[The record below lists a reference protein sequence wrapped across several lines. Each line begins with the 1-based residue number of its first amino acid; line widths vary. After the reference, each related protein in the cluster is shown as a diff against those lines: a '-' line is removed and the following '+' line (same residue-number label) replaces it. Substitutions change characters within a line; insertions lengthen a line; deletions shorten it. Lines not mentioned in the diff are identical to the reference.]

1 MKNIILSF
9 LFVIG
14 LGIFSSKAQ
23 HHFGEW
29 TKHIDGHENSTFNNI
44 LYDGKDVVINGYWML
59 DASFEGIE
67 LPNFTSANALLVK
80 MDTNGMVLWSAMVTG
95 DGYESF
101 YDMTF
106 DSDKN
111 IVVAGWSSSNDS
123 VLVNGVKVFEPVLE
137 WTSRAVVAKFSGV
150 DGSLMWYKTFSSAV
164 EYSGVN
170 ANRLAL
176 DENDNI
182 YLAGYYDA
190 SFTVDTVNVA
200 FTQGENYGSGPFL
213 IKLNPQGNA
222 IWGKGF
228 EFVTEGYGGFGMIKT
243 MATDKKNLYFGFEY
257 SKPMIIND
265 ETLPYSGENYWL
277 GIAKMSLT
285 TGEITKVS
293 TFGSNQGQG
302 LARMAMDNKGDLV
315 FTGFFIANSGFSIG
329 GINLT
334 GNGDREGFVAKMDTS
349 LTTLWAKSMGGGYAD
364 QAFNVKIAT
373 NNRIFI
379 GGGFDCYTPFKYND
393 IVVIDSLIPNS
404 LAMFQIIIDED
415 GDFKKAFPLYG
426 NNEYSIITYS
436 DFIVLPNDMVFAV
449 GSAMDSVEFKKD
461 EFYFSDHNAGFIMKW
476 NLFYSSDDTTA
487 IASHKNTDLNIYPNP
502 TNGKVNID
510 GQQKLLKYQI
520 FNMVGHQVSEVQVNA
535 TIQELNLSE
544 LENGIYV
551 LKLFTSEG
559 NFSHKLQVI
568 K

>member
-1 MKNIILSF
+1 MKHGIIIFF
-9 LFVIG
+9 LFLNFVS
-14 LGIFSSKAQ
+14 LRLNAQ
-23 HHFGEW
+23 HHFSEW
-29 TKHIDGHENSTFNNI
+29 AKNIDGHENSTFNNI

-59 DASFEGIE
+59 DANFAGIE

-80 MDTNGMVLWSAMVTG
+80 MDTNGLVLWSAMVTG

-123 VLVNGVKVFEPVLE
+123 VLVNGVKVYEPELE

-150 DGSLMWYKTFSSAV
+150 DGSLMWYKTFYSIV

-170 ANRLAL
+170 ANRLSL
-176 DENDNI
+176 DENNNI

-200 FTQGENYGSGPFL
+200 FSQGENYGSGPFL
-213 IKLNPQGNA
+213 LKLDPQGTA

-257 SKPMIIND
+257 SKPMIING

-277 GIAKMSLT
+277 GMAKMSLV

-293 TFGSNQGQG
+293 AFGSNQGQG
-302 LARMAMDNKGDLV
+302 LARMAIDNKGKLV
-315 FTGFFIANSGFSIG
+315 FTGFFLANSGFSIG
-329 GINLT
+329 GIKLT

-373 NNRIFI
+373 TNRIFV

-393 IVVIDSLIPNS
+393 VVVIDSLIPNS
-404 LAMFQIIIDED
+404 LGMFQIIIDEE
-415 GDFKKAFPLYG
+415 GNFQKAFPLYG
-426 NNEYSIITYS
+426 NNEYSMITYS
-436 DFIVLPNDMVFAV
+436 DFVVLPGDLVYAV
-449 GSAMDSVEFKKD
+449 GSAMDSVEFTEGD
-461 EFYFSDHNAGFIMKW
+461 FFFSDHNAGFIMKW
-476 NLFYSSDDTTA
+476 NLFYSIDDTTA
-487 IASHKNTDLNIYPNP
+487 IAAQEKTDLNIYPNP
-502 TNGKVNID
+502 TNGRVFID
-510 GQQKLLKYQI
+510 GQQKLLKYQVYNI
-520 FNMVGHQVSEVQVNA
+520 IGHRVKEVQVNA
-535 TIQELNLSE
+535 TLKVLNVSD
-544 LENGIYV
+544 LENGIYI
-551 LKLFTSEG
+551 LKLFKAEG
-559 NFSHKLQVI
+559 IYSHKLQLI